1 MAPVGLTRSR
11 GKGLAIVHECQRCGT
26 QRRNRI
32 ATDTDIPDDLD
43 ELARLP
49 PA

>member
-1 MAPVGLTRSR
+1 MAPVGLTSRR

-26 QRRNRI
+26 RRNNRI
-32 ATDTDIPDDLD
+32 AADTDTPDDLD
-43 ELARLP
+43 QLARLP

>member
-1 MAPVGLTRSR
+1 MAPVGLTSRR

-26 QRRNRI
+26 RRANRL
-32 ATDTDIPDDLD
+32 AADTVAPDDID
-43 ELARLP
+43 ALARLP